1 MSSIVTE
8 VQEQIQ
14 EIARPLH
21 ARLLAVLDEIQLRE
35 QELEELRQVRA
46 QLLKVIK
53 GIAPELL
60 PEPEK
65 PKKRNTNDWTPK
77 ADKVQAFH
85 EFLLANRSYLNG
97 NGFHAA
103 GLTAQFKHEL
113 PIAYSSVHKALNALH
128 DQGVIRLDSTG
139 TGGAKFYKL
148 VDA

>member
-1 MSSIVTE
+1 MSTTASE
-8 VQEQIQ
+8 VQAQIQ
-14 EIARPLH
+14 AVARPLYE
-21 ARLLAVLDEIQLRE
+21 RLLLLDEEVELRETELAEMKKARTQLRN
-35 QELEELRQVRA
+35 V
-46 QLLKVIK
+46 VK

-85 EFLLANRSYLNG
+85 EFLLAHRDELNG